1 MASLTEPVLPVDG
14 VRDATDGDRIHSICR
29 DAVIPTG
36 RSVAAKVRAIA
47 EHYSRGVGR
56 ELPAWDAIRELD
68 RIVAERDD
76 MPFPAAYGRVVDHL
90 IRADYDPESVHA
102 IVAHLR
108 RGGDVTSSPG
118 LDPGHRSAVA
128 RMLPRG
134 TTPGRSQLGD

>member
-1 MASLTEPVLPVDG
+1 MSSLTEPVLPVDG
-14 VRDATDGDRIHSICR
+14 VRDVTDGDRIHSICR
-29 DAVIPTG
+29 DVALPVG
-36 RSVAAKVRAIA
+36 RSVAAKVRAIQQHHM
-47 EHYSRGVGR
+47 ERVGR
-56 ELPAWDAIRELD
+56 ELHAWDAIRELD

-76 MPFPAAYGRVVDHL
+76 MPYPAAYIRIAEHL
-90 IRADYDPESVHA
+90 IRSDYDPESVHA